1 MCLTFQNISRKV
13 VHLPSMDF
21 SIHPGYHCTSN
32 YAYRHCY
39 ENLHEERDETL
50 SLWKLNKYYVCKYES
65 MAYACLL

>member
-13 VHLPSMDF
+13 VHLPSVDF

-39 ENLHEERDETL
+39 KNFHEKRDETI
-50 SLWKLNKYYVCKYES
+50 SLWKQCPPS
-65 MAYACLL
+65 T